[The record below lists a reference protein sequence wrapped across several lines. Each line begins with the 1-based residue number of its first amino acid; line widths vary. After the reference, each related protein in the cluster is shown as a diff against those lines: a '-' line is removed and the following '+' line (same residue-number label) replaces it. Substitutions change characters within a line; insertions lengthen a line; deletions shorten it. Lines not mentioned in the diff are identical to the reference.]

1 MSINLEQFHQ
11 TFFDESFE
19 GLQLMESGLLHLNQS
34 NGDMEQINVVFR
46 AAHSIKG
53 GSGTF
58 GFTEV
63 SAFTHQL
70 ESLLDEMRSGLRAVT
85 NEALELLLQA
95 VDCLREMLNA
105 AQAGTVFNQERAQFL
120 HREFEQLMRAKNSE
134 QASQSQAAQKQES
147 SAGWQILFQPMPHLF
162 STGNEPILLFQAL
175 AELGDLTVETDI
187 SRLPGFTDMDPES
200 CYFSWKLT
208 LRGNVL
214 RECVN
219 EIFEWLEG
227 DCKLEINPLQDNLPM
242 AGAATAISDEN
253 KMSISPAESQAPAK
267 ASAESLAPE
276 RRSGADRRSSPD
288 NLRETASIRVS
299 IEKIDALI
307 NTVGELV
314 ITQAM
319 LSQLGE
325 NFDIKKLDNLR
336 DGLDQ
341 LERNTHE
348 LQESVMGI
356 RMLPMS
362 FAFNRF
368 PRLVH
373 DLSQKLGKKAE
384 LKVEGAQTEL
394 DKTVLEKIGDPLVHL
409 VRNSLDHGIET
420 PEVRV
425 AAGKNETGIIRL
437 SAYHKGGSVNIEIS
451 DDGAGINKERLVK
464 KAQEK
469 GLIGSDETLSDE
481 NIFELIFLPGMSTA
495 EVVNDI
501 SGRGVGMDVVRRN
514 IRELQGQ
521 IEVHSREGQ
530 GTTILIRLP
539 LTLAIL
545 DGQLVRIGKEN
556 CIIPLVSICESLQME
571 SGHVSRV
578 AGCAEIYTLRG
589 NHIPIVRPAD
599 VFGLGS
605 AAGSCSGSL
614 LVVVEGDGRRVGI
627 VVDELLG
634 QQQVVIKS
642 LETNFRRVEGV
653 SGATILGD
661 GTVALIIDIGSLID
675 LARRDASQPA
685 ELHLIGGNV

>member
-34 NGDMEQINVVFR
+34 NNDLEQINVIFR

-58 GFTEV
+58 GFTDI
-63 SAFTHQL
+63 SNFTHQL
-70 ESLLDEMRSGLRAVT
+70 ESLLDQMRSGLRDVT
-85 NEALELLLQA
+85 NEALELLLQS

-105 AQAGTVFNQERAQFL
+105 AQAGSVINQERAQSL
-120 HREFEQLMRAKNSE
+120 HGEFERLMQSKNSE
-134 QASQSQAAQKQES
+134 PASQSQAEQKQES
-147 SAGWQILFQPMPHLF
+147 SAGWQILFRPLLHLF
-162 STGNEPILLFQAL
+162 STGNDPILLFQAL
-175 AELGDLTVETDI
+175 SELGDLTVETDV
-187 SRLPGFTDMDPES
+187 SQLPAFADIDPES
-200 CYFSWKLT
+200 CYLSWKLI
-208 LRGNVL
+208 LRGNVP
-214 RECVN
+214 RKCVS

-227 DCKLEINPLQDNLPM
+227 DCELEITPLQDNLP
-242 AGAATAISDEN
+242 AAIAISDKETVSN
-253 KMSISPAESQAPAK
+253 SQAKP
-267 ASAESLAPE
+267 LPQE
-276 RRSGADRRSSPD
+276 RRSGLDRRSSPD
-288 NLRETASIRVS
+288 SRRETASIRVS

-325 NFDIKKLDNLR
+325 SFDIKKLDKLR

-341 LERNTHE
+341 LERNTRE
-348 LQESVMGI
+348 IQESVMGI

-373 DLSQKLGKKAE
+373 DLSQKLGKKVE
-384 LKVEGAQTEL
+384 LKIEGEQTEL

-409 VRNSLDHGIET
+409 IRNSLDHGIEP
-420 PEVRV
+420 PEARA

-437 SAYHKGGSVNIEIS
+437 SAYHKGGNVNIEIS
-451 DDGAGINKERLVK
+451 DDGAGISKERLLK

-469 GLIGSDETLSDE
+469 GLIGCDETLSDE
-481 NIFELIFLPGMSTA
+481 KIFELIFLPGISTA
-495 EVVNDI
+495 ETISDV

-521 IEVHSREGQ
+521 IEVHSKEGQ

-545 DGQLVRIGKEN
+545 DGQLVRIGHEN

-571 SGHVSRV
+571 FKHISRV
-578 AGCAEIYTLRG
+578 AGRAEIYTLRG
-589 NHIPIVRPAD
+589 NHIPIVRLAD
-599 VFGLGS
+599 VFGLQPDEGAS
-605 AAGSCSGSL
+605 SGSL
-614 LVVVEGDGRRVGI
+614 LVIVESDGQRAGI

-642 LETNFRRVEGV
+642 LETNFRRVDGI

-661 GTVALIIDIGSLID
+661 GTVALIIDIGGLID